1 MSLLTIR
8 CHKYFTYVIIYWVLE
23 IILRLM
29 IYLQSDFF
37 TFTQDIIQN
46 EYMFVIFLNAADLLS
61 GFLVLYT
68 NQSSKTKRNNIEKDI
83 LSPKDPKNEL
93 IYEESGKAP
102 KKNFYIKVIII
113 VILDYI
119 SRSFFWISYA
129 ITGVKSEDV
138 SHLLEKDVI
147 ITLGIF
153 MRYIFSIFI
162 LKVTIYKHNVCSIIS
177 IGIGFVILLI
187 TDFLLIVL
195 TVNSIKIDKTLYYVG
210 ILLLRGISFP
220 YEDTLVKQIF
230 SENNILPESFQFLRG
245 LGEMILIILIT
256 PILFFSF
263 DLENKFNFE
272 PENIITAI
280 LYTLAEFVKAYFLL
294 KIIYHF
300 SSQSVPFLTLSESLG
315 GTITEIIK
323 IFKDENKDA
332 DDFIL
337 ITLEILGIFI
347 ILFSSL
353 VYDEVI
359 IINKWKLNEN
369 VKIGIINRGE
379 LEMKNM
385 NKLDNN
391 PLHLKLTLMGEEDF
405 KKVYDDNENEEKQND
420 EGKDEENEM
429 KEINQN

>member
-1 MSLLTIR
+1 MSLLRIR

-162 LKVTIYKHNVCSIIS
+162 LKIVVYINML
-177 IGIGFVILLI
+177 IGQLL
-187 TDFLLIVL
+187 
-195 TVNSIKIDKTLYYVG
+195 
-210 ILLLRGISFP
+210 
-220 YEDTLVKQIF
+220 
-230 SENNILPESFQFLRG
+230 
-245 LGEMILIILIT
+245 
-256 PILFFSF
+256 
-263 DLENKFNFE
+263 
-272 PENIITAI
+272 
-280 LYTLAEFVKAYFLL
+280 
-294 KIIYHF
+294 
-300 SSQSVPFLTLSESLG
+300 VP
-315 GTITEIIK
+315 
-323 IFKDENKDA
+323 
-332 DDFIL
+332 
-337 ITLEILGIFI
+337 
-347 ILFSSL
+347 
-353 VYDEVI
+353 V
-359 IINKWKLNEN
+359 
-369 VKIGIINRGE
+369 
-379 LEMKNM
+379 
-385 NKLDNN
+385 
-391 PLHLKLTLMGEEDF
+391 
-405 KKVYDDNENEEKQND
+405 
-420 EGKDEENEM
+420 
-429 KEINQN
+429 

>member
-1 MSLLTIR
+1 
-8 CHKYFTYVIIYWVLE
+8 
-23 IILRLM
+23 
-29 IYLQSDFF
+29 
-37 TFTQDIIQN
+37 
-46 EYMFVIFLNAADLLS
+46 
-61 GFLVLYT
+61 
-68 NQSSKTKRNNIEKDI
+68 
-83 LSPKDPKNEL
+83 
-93 IYEESGKAP
+93 
-102 KKNFYIKVIII
+102 
-113 VILDYI
+113 
-119 SRSFFWISYA
+119 
-129 ITGVKSEDV
+129 
-138 SHLLEKDVI
+138 
-147 ITLGIF
+147 
-153 MRYIFSIFI
+153 
-162 LKVTIYKHNVCSIIS
+162 
-177 IGIGFVILLI
+177 
-187 TDFLLIVL
+187 
-195 TVNSIKIDKTLYYVG
+195 
-210 ILLLRGISFP
+210 
-220 YEDTLVKQIF
+220 
-230 SENNILPESFQFLRG
+230 
-245 LGEMILIILIT
+245 MILIILIT

-315 GTITEIIK
+315 GTITEIIR

-405 KKVYDDNENEEKQND
+405 KKVYDDNENEEK
-420 EGKDEENEM
+420 
-429 KEINQN
+429 